1 MMVNNQKK
9 DAAACNAQDR
19 ERTDNNWELTAL
31 ARCTP
36 DANGDLEFGMAR
48 KVSSPNLCE
57 RYTWSMAAVMNNL
70 VGDGI
75 GDFGNINLKPE
86 QAHTVLA
93 TLDLHAADRR
103 WEQLRVTPYYT
114 RVTDYIDAIR
124 CPVGASCALA
134 NGTTTNQFVVLQYAN
149 QSAELYGLDV
159 SARMPLGGAYVGQ
172 GTTMALNRGR
182 GNPAW
187 GTAVPGMGRSIYTGL
202 TLKF

>member
-1 MMVNNQKK
+1 
-9 DAAACNAQDR
+9 
-19 ERTDNNWELTAL
+19 
-31 ARCTP
+31 
-36 DANGDLEFGMAR
+36 
-48 KVSSPNLCE
+48 
-57 RYTWSMAAVMNNL
+57 MAAVMNNL

-75 GDFGNINLKPE
+75 GYLGNINLKPE
-86 QAHTVLA
+86 QAHTVSA

-103 WEQLRVTPYYT
+103 WEQLRVTRYYS

-134 NGTTTNQFVVLQYAN
+134 NRTTTNQFVVLQYAN

-172 GTTMALNRGR
+172 GTTMALNPGR